1 VIIDDGVSVSM
12 HAIFRRNLIVLNLI
26 RRQDNAYSH
35 VAVVVIR
42 RAMFSHNVFVKP
54 RPRVDAKYA
63 GDTASHTA
71 DHSPNGR
78 ADRAGCRITRSGAPP
93 P

>member
-26 RRQDNAYSH
+26 RRQDDAYSH
-35 VAVVVIR
+35 VAVVMIGR
-42 RAMFSHNVFVKP
+42 TMFSHNIFVKP

-63 GDTASHTA
+63 SDTASHTA